1 MAVATKVKQHLHERQ
16 LSMHTVGKTKKKGLI
31 ELRAESIERNILKL
45 RTKPESEE
53 QTHKTEVISAYQ
65 KKGDPVEEIF
75 HEPKKNAT
83 QNQSIHPKV
92 ALRIS
97 AEILHKHYAKIF
109 GHEMQISQAK
119 ENHPELFCLHQRVK
133 DTYRQK
139 LKRSK
144 MKGMTDK
151 RIDQIIPKNLERLL
165 NLSKKITA
173 NRNLNDEIRLGKVI
187 HYHLLRDLKDQ
198 QKPSEALED
207 QHWNDHKDKIE
218 QSEFWSSEKQIEIK
232 QAEAFIR
239 VWRGAIAFI
248 ARNLRHLSTFD
259 DDGVSNAHKDILLER
274 EIKNAICTFDNK
286 KFDGKMRTLF
296 GSEISKELLDDEDHN
311 KALFR
316 FMLKTVS
323 GLRNGVFHFK
333 DISYLKNGL
342 EQKGAWTPDEK
353 QENSHQESLKDRFHK
368 IWCDHQN
375 QRKQRIIDEL
385 EAVKISNFIA
395 SDGITKIVD
404 LLQRDE
410 GGSLPLPKFKRVV
423 EHAKNLGAGFRF
435 SEIINRHNMEENE
448 ALRCQYVITK
458 QLYERPFR
466 HYLDGMSK
474 EELTP
479 YITAS
484 TERASG
490 DARKINGEQEII
502 ISKTQKI
509 ISEKTFDNLGAF
521 LDYLTAQT
529 ASEMRV
535 QTGYESNSEQARKQ
549 AEHIDKL
556 KCEVIARAFARWLN
570 TRNLQWIT
578 KKDLKSRYPAKG
590 QETLESLRSGIER
603 KTFSPEHKWQPGLY
617 ICLYLLPVHLAN
629 ALRQQ
634 LQKWLILSKKAD
646 NQNHDKK
653 WVKDINQVFDLYITM
668 HDAIH
673 SGGTEPILTSEQVKK
688 LFANPDDFEI
698 VFPQDASLD
707 DHSLP
712 IRGLREMTRFGGLNV
727 LSYIFED
734 NKISHEQVE
743 EWQEQKKGGIK
754 DKQKKRESLHDEL
767 SGNKS
772 SKKGPSKEEKIAEYK
787 QVLDE
792 VVTFRHLSAQVTL
805 TNHLHLYHVLM
816 AVWGRL
822 IDYAGLWE
830 RDCYFIALARMYR
843 SGKTPQSILGKKA
856 FGYFSKGQVIR
867 ALSLFFSNKTNQ
879 EDLPILIRQEVCDPI
894 YQNFEDVK
902 DIRNNFAHFNDFQE
916 DARLCLTRQL
926 NDARKMMRYDRKL
939 INAVSKSVKEWLD
952 RDGIEVEWGMGDD
965 HNLTVTSITSKTI
978 KHFGRGNLKEN
989 LRGEDF
995 VKMVEQLFDN

>member
-75 HEPKKNAT
+75 HELKKNAT

-474 EELTP
+474 EELTEVDGLNNIFNVLNIDFKKP
-479 YITAS
+479 ITICEGQFDSMFIDNCIAS
-484 TERASG
+484 TGVGKTKDTVEMIKG
-490 DARKINGEQEII
+490 D
-502 ISKTQKI
+502 SKKRILLDNDKAGRQGSIELLKRGYD
-509 ISEKTFDNLGAF
+509 TFLW
-521 LDYLTAQT
+521 
-529 ASEMRV
+529 S
-535 QTGYESNSEQARKQ
+535 
-549 AEHIDKL
+549 KL
-556 KCEVIARAFARWLN
+556 IG
-570 TRNLQWIT
+570 
-578 KKDLKSRYPAKG
+578 DLKKSFPSKVSEIK
-590 QETLESLRSGIER
+590 QVTDI
-603 KTFSPEHKWQPGLY
+603 
-617 ICLYLLPVHLAN
+617 N
-629 ALRQQ
+629 ALYQFM
-634 LQKWLILSKKAD
+634 KSNDPAYKLSEFNK
-646 NQNHDKK
+646 
-653 WVKDINQVFDLYITM
+653 T
-668 HDAIH
+668 
-673 SGGTEPILTSEQVKK
+673 
-688 LFANPDDFEI
+688 
-698 VFPQDASLD
+698 LD
-707 DHSLP
+707 
-712 IRGLREMTRFGGLNV
+712 
-727 LSYIFED
+727 
-734 NKISHEQVE
+734 
-743 EWQEQKKGGIK
+743 
-754 DKQKKRESLHDEL
+754 
-767 SGNKS
+767 
-772 SKKGPSKEEKIAEYK
+772 
-787 QVLDE
+787 
-792 VVTFRHLSAQVTL
+792 
-805 TNHLHLYHVLM
+805 
-816 AVWGRL
+816 
-822 IDYAGLWE
+822 
-830 RDCYFIALARMYR
+830 
-843 SGKTPQSILGKKA
+843 
-856 FGYFSKGQVIR
+856 GYFSNSMFDI
-867 ALSLFFSNKTNQ
+867 
-879 EDLPILIRQEVCDPI
+879 I
-894 YQNFEDVK
+894 Y
-902 DIRNNFAHFNDFQE
+902 
-916 DARLCLTRQL
+916 L
-926 NDARKMMRYDRKL
+926 
-939 INAVSKSVKEWLD
+939 
-952 RDGIEVEWGMGDD
+952 
-965 HNLTVTSITSKTI
+965 
-978 KHFGRGNLKEN
+978 
-989 LRGEDF
+989 
-995 VKMVEQLFDN
+995 